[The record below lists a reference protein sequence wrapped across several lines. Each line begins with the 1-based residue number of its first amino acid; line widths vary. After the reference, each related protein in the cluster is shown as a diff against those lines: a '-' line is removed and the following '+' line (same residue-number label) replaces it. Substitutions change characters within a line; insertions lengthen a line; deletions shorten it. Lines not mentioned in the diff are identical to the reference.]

1 MNTVE
6 KGSCYKVVSGSNNL
20 NRCGSGCVQ
29 LLMTDSPLKKLVV
42 RKAGSNTFL
51 RATGR
56 WTKKAEAAFNF
67 PTLVDAIHT
76 CLSKGLKRAEFIL
89 RFEGDNEDQCFALDL
104 A

>member
-1 MNTVE
+1 MESPLRKLLVR
-6 KGSCYKVVSGSNNL
+6 KVGSN
-20 NRCGSGCVQ
+20 
-29 LLMTDSPLKKLVV
+29 K
-42 RKAGSNTFL
+42 FL

-76 CLSKGLKRAEFIL
+76 CLGKGLERVELIL
-89 RFEGDNEDQCFALDL
+89 RFEGDSEDQCFALDL

>member
-1 MNTVE
+1 MI
-6 KGSCYKVVSGSNNL
+6 
-20 NRCGSGCVQ
+20 
-29 LLMTDSPLKKLVV
+29 DSPLKKLVV
-42 RKAGSNTFL
+42 RKVGSNTFL

-76 CLSKGLKRAEFIL
+76 CLTQGLQKVEFVL
-89 RFEGDNEDQCFALDL
+89 RFEGDSEDQCFALDL

>member
-1 MNTVE
+1 MSE
-6 KGSCYKVVSGSNNL
+6 
-20 NRCGSGCVQ
+20 
-29 LLMTDSPLKKLVV
+29 SPLRKLLV
-42 RKAGSNTFL
+42 RKVGSKRFL

-76 CLSKGLKRAEFIL
+76 CLGRGLKRVEFVL
-89 RFEGDNEDQCFALDL
+89 RFEGDSEDQCFALDL